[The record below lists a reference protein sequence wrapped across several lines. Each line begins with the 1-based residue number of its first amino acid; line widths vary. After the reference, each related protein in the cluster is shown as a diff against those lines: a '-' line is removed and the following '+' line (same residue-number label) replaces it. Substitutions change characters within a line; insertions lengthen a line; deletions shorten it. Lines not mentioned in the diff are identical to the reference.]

1 VVIRSCP
8 LTFPSPRWGEGK
20 TVSLLA
26 VYLDTKSKANNV
38 EIKMIKDAL
47 EASVIEGEDRLD
59 AVVDHVYASDLMSD
73 VLAFGRS
80 NSILL
85 TGLATQQAVISA
97 HMAEFKGVV
106 FIRGKKPKDGSQ
118 DFARENH
125 LVLLSTELDMY
136 DSCIRIDSVQKERYQ
151 ESNTGLVEPK
161 IEQILLSHEF
171 FVQGSDFTNAGMAST
186 QVKSILKK
194 IGFDPKL
201 VRRVAISTYE
211 GEMNVVM
218 HAQRAKVNLSITS
231 RLIEVVI
238 DDEGK
243 GIPDV
248 QLAMQEGFTTATEE
262 MRAMG
267 FGSGMGLPNIKKNSD
282 ELQIKSEVGKGTRLQ
297 MRFFI

>member
-1 VVIRSCP
+1 MKEYI
-8 LTFPSPRWGEGK
+8 LGAHWWATF
-20 TVSLLA
+20 
-26 VYLDTKSKANNV
+26 V

-47 EASVIEGEDRLD
+47 GASVIEGEEGLD
-59 AVVDHVYASDLMSD
+59 TAVEQVYASDLMSD
-73 VLAFGRS
+73 VLAFGRP

-97 HMAEFKGVV
+97 HMAEFVGVV
-106 FIRGKKPKDGSQ
+106 FIRGKRPKDGAEK
-118 DFARENH
+118 FAKDNH

-136 DSCIRIDSVQKERYQ
+136 DACIRIDSFNRGRQPPPKTDPSDQKIQ
-151 ESNTGLVEPK
+151 E
-161 IEQILLSHEF
+161 ILLIHEF
-171 FVQGSDFTNAGMAST
+171 FIQGNDFANAGMVST
-186 QVKSILKK
+186 EVKSILKK

-218 HAQRAKVNLSITS
+218 HAKRAKVNLSVS
-231 RLIEVVI
+231 PSLVEVLIQ
-238 DDEGK
+238 DEGK

-248 QLAMQEGFTTATEE
+248 ELAMQEGFTTATEE

-282 ELQIKSEVGKGTRLQ
+282 ELKIKSEVGKGTRLQ
-297 MRFFI
+297 MRFFT

>member
-1 VVIRSCP
+1 LAGDIHKQIWKTYLPVSICRHQKSEN
-8 LTFPSPRWGEGK
+8 PSGK
-20 TVSLLA
+20 VA
-26 VYLDTKSKANNV
+26 VV
-38 EIKMIKDAL
+38 EIRMIKDAL
-47 EASVIEGEDRLD
+47 EASLLEGEEGLD
-59 AVVDHVYASDLMSD
+59 IPIEHIYASDLMSD
-73 VLAFGRS
+73 VLAFGRP

-106 FIRGKKPKDGSQ
+106 FIRGKKPKDGAEK
-118 DFARENH
+118 FAKDNH

-136 DSCIRIDSVQKERYQ
+136 DACIRIDSVQKGKNHG
-151 ESNTGLVEPK
+151 SDKSSGEPK
-161 IEQILLSHEF
+161 TEQILLSHEF
-171 FVQGSDFTNAGMAST
+171 FVQGSDFANAGMVST

-218 HAQRAKVNLSITS
+218 HAQRAKVYLSVTP

-248 QLAMQEGFTTATEE
+248 ELAMQEGYTTATEE

-282 ELQIKSEVGKGTRLQ
+282 DLKIESEVGKGTRLQ
-297 MRFFI
+297 MRFSS

>member
-1 VVIRSCP
+1 
-8 LTFPSPRWGEGK
+8 
-20 TVSLLA
+20 
-26 VYLDTKSKANNV
+26 
-38 EIKMIKDAL
+38 MIKDAL
-47 EASVIEGEDRLD
+47 GASVIEGEERLD
-59 AVVDHVYASDLMSD
+59 TVVEHVYASDLMSD
-73 VLAFGRS
+73 VLAFGRP
-80 NSILL
+80 NSVLL

-106 FIRGKKPKDGSQ
+106 FVRGKKPRDGA
-118 DFARENH
+118 DKYARDNH
-125 LVLLSTELDMY
+125 LVLLSADLDMY
-136 DSCIRIDSVQKERYQ
+136 DACIRIDLATRQTSPGSRTKSVEQKAE
-151 ESNTGLVEPK
+151 EM
-161 IEQILLSHEF
+161 LLSNELF
-171 FVQGSDFTNAGMAST
+171 IEGSDFANAGMVST
-186 QVKSILKK
+186 EVKSILKK

-218 HAQRAKVNLSITS
+218 HAERAKVNLSVTPK
-231 RLIEVVI
+231 LVEVVI

-248 QLAMQEGFTTATEE
+248 ELAMQEGFTTATEE

-282 ELQIKSEVGKGTRLQ
+282 EMELKSEVGKGTILR

>member
-1 VVIRSCP
+1 MI
-8 LTFPSPRWGEGK
+8 
-20 TVSLLA
+20 
-26 VYLDTKSKANNV
+26 VYVGFQSKATVV

-47 EASVIEGEDRLD
+47 EASVIEGEDGLN
-59 AVVDHVYASDLMSD
+59 ATVEHVYASDLMSD
-73 VLAFGRS
+73 VLAFGRAD
-80 NSILL
+80 SILL

-106 FIRGKKPKDGSQ
+106 FIRGKKPKDGSEK
-118 DFARENH
+118 FAKDNN

-136 DSCIRIDSVQKERYQ
+136 DACIRIDSAKRVRYPGS
-151 ESNTGLVEPK
+151 ETGSVEK
-161 IEQILLSHEF
+161 KTEEMLLSHELF
-171 FVQGSDFTNAGMAST
+171 IEGNDFANAGMVST
-186 QVKSILKK
+186 KVKSILKK

-201 VRRVAISTYE
+201 IRRVAISTYE

-218 HAQRAKVNLSITS
+218 HAQRAKVNLSVTP

-238 DDEGK
+238 EDEGK

-248 QLAMQEGFTTATEE
+248 EQAMQAGFTTATEE

-267 FGSGMGLPNIKKNSD
+267 FGSGMGLPNIKKNTD
-282 ELQIKSEVGKGTRLQ
+282 ELKIKSEVGKGTRVQ

>member
-1 VVIRSCP
+1 
-8 LTFPSPRWGEGK
+8 
-20 TVSLLA
+20 
-26 VYLDTKSKANNV
+26 V

-151 ESNTGLVEPK
+151 ESNTGLVVPK
-161 IEQILLSHEF
+161 TEQMLLSHEF